1 MGQVLSKMHAMV
13 AAGAGQAAAGESA
26 LGAAIVLPAGGPWLI
41 THVWGQVAPSVAL
54 AAEQTGG
61 SFRFDVDS
69 GDWAPNPA
77 PSRFPCLANSS
88 SLGALINPSTCPLK
102 LWPVDWQAAGK
113 SQVQIRVTNNIAITN
128 IPQWIAGLIFSSEA
142 PVYETAQFVDVAR
155 GVIAAA
161 ALTAIG
167 TVTLSEGATK
177 IVGAAAVLSQNGVL
191 VAGEELLGFVTVS
204 SDDVSLAPMQLPCN
218 CAYGAGLG
226 ATMSAPSQPPVEM
239 IPLDIPVVGGARI
252 NFSIDLN
259 TAVTNGA
266 DIAFYVWYK

>member
-1 MGQVLSKMHAMV
+1 
-13 AAGAGQAAAGESA
+13 
-26 LGAAIVLPAGGPWLI
+26 
-41 THVWGQVAPSVAL
+41 
-54 AAEQTGG
+54 
-61 SFRFDVDS
+61 
-69 GDWAPNPA
+69 
-77 PSRFPCLANSS
+77 
-88 SLGALINPSTCPLK
+88 LGALINPTTCPLK
-102 LWPVDWQAAGK
+102 LYEVNWQAAGK
-113 SQVQIRVTNNIAITN
+113 SQVQIRVSNDILITN
-128 IPQWIAGLIFSSEA
+128 IPQWVAGLIFASEA
-142 PVYETAQFVDVAR
+142 PVFEIPQFCDVAR

-191 VAGEELLGFVTVS
+191 VAGEELLGFVTLA

-226 ATMSAPSQPPVEM
+226 ATMAAPSQPPVEM

-252 NFSIDLN
+252 NFSVDLN

-266 DIAFYVWYK
+266 NIALYVWYK